1 MSPSPPAK
9 GYGSAVSS
17 SSGIRVGAPAQIQ
30 FSAIFGLE
38 MGTGGD
44 SSELVSL
51 TFQKVVVTVTSTF
64 KSGDVHNKVAL
75 MLRPNS
81 PI

>member
-1 MSPSPPAK
+1 VSSSPPAK

-17 SSGIRVGAPAQIQ
+17 SSGVRVGAPAQVQ

-44 SSELVSL
+44 SSELVSFSL
-51 TFQKVVVTVTSTF
+51 F
-64 KSGDVHNKVAL
+64 KKL
-75 MLRPNS
+75 W
-81 PI
+81 